1 MRGFGGIAI
10 NIVDVSKKAGVSIAT
25 VSRVLNGSATVS
37 ESTQKKV
44 MDAVKALDYHPNI
57 AGRNLRTNKTGN
69 IMVIL
74 NTLSNPFFPRIIK
87 AIEEEA
93 SKDNYTVIISSV
105 NSEKEK
111 FKNQLSLLKKRFADG
126 AIFLSVDI
134 PEECKDEVK
143 ALSETI
149 PVVQCCEQTNIK
161 SIPEVRID
169 DFAAMYEIVSRMIKA
184 GRKKVMYLSNDNVL
198 PSTVLRLEGY
208 KQALK
213 DNGIEFDENLVLKGN
228 YGYRNARLLTSE
240 FIKCGIEFDSV
251 VCNSDR
257 MAAGAISALKENGFG
272 IPDDIQVSGF
282 DNIDLCHMVTP
293 SITTVSQD
301 RKAIGKKAYEL
312 LSMRLN
318 NQEVSKNNIIQYT
331 ILERDSTKL

>member
-1 MRGFGGIAI
+1 MIDI
-10 NIVDVSKKAGVSIAT
+10 NIIDVSKKAGVSIAT
-25 VSRVLNGSATVS
+25 VSRVLNGTAKVS
-37 ESTQKKV
+37 ETTYKKV
-44 MDAVKALDYHPNI
+44 MNAVKALDYHPNI

-69 IMVIL
+69 IMVVL

-93 SKDNYTVIISSV
+93 SKDNYTVIITSV
-105 NSEKEK
+105 NGEKEK
-111 FKNQLSLLKKRFADG
+111 FRNQISLLKKRFADG

-134 PEECKDEVK
+134 PEECKSEVK
-143 ALSETI
+143 DLSENLPI
-149 PVVQCCEQTNIK
+149 IQCCEQANIAT
-161 SIPEVRID
+161 IPEVRID
-169 DFAAMYEIVSRMIKA
+169 DFAAMYDMVSKLIKS
-184 GRKKVMYLSNDNVL
+184 GRKNIMYLSNDNIL
-198 PSTVLRLEGY
+198 PSTTLRLEGY

-213 DNGIEFDENLVLKGN
+213 DGGIEFDENLILKGN
-228 YGYRNARLLTSE
+228 YGYRNARLLTEE
-240 FIKCGIEFDSV
+240 FIKNKKTFDAV

-257 MAAGAISALKENGFG
+257 MAAGAISVLKEEGFS

-312 LSMRLN
+312 LAKRIAGK
-318 NQEVSKNNIIQYT
+318 EVNKNNIINYT
-331 ILERDSTKL
+331 IIERDSTKL

>member
-1 MRGFGGIAI
+1 MIDI
-10 NIVDVSKKAGVSIAT
+10 NIIDVSKKAGVSIAT
-25 VSRVLNGSATVS
+25 VSRVLNGTAKVS
-37 ESTQKKV
+37 ETTYKKV
-44 MDAVKALDYHPNI
+44 MNAVKALDYHPNI

-69 IMVIL
+69 IMVVL

-93 SKDNYTVIISSV
+93 SKDNYTVIITSV
-105 NSEKEK
+105 NGEKEK
-111 FKNQLSLLKKRFADG
+111 FRNQISLLKKRFADG

-134 PEECKDEVK
+134 PEECKSEVK
-143 ALSETI
+143 DLSESLPI
-149 PVVQCCEQTNIK
+149 IQCCEQAIIAT
-161 SIPEVRID
+161 IPEVRID
-169 DFAAMYEIVSRMIKA
+169 DFAAMYDMVSKLIKQ
-184 GRKKVMYLSNDNVL
+184 GRKNIMYLSNDNIL
-198 PSTVLRLEGY
+198 PSTTLRLEGY

-213 DNGIEFDENLVLKGN
+213 DGGIEFDENLILKGN
-228 YGYRNARLLTSE
+228 YGYRNARLLTEE
-240 FIKCGIEFDSV
+240 FIKSKKTFDAV

-257 MAAGAISALKENGFG
+257 MATGAISVLKEEGFL

-312 LSMRLN
+312 LAKRIAGK
-318 NQEVSKNNIIQYT
+318 EVNKNNIINYT
-331 ILERDSTKL
+331 IIERDSTKL

>member
-1 MRGFGGIAI
+1 MIDI
-10 NIVDVSKKAGVSIAT
+10 NIIDVSKKAGVSIAT
-25 VSRVLNGSATVS
+25 VSRVLNGTAKVS
-37 ESTQKKV
+37 ETTYKKV
-44 MDAVKALDYHPNI
+44 MNAVKALDYHPNI

-69 IMVIL
+69 IMVVL

-93 SKDNYTVIISSV
+93 SKDNYTVIITSV
-105 NSEKEK
+105 NGEKEK
-111 FKNQLSLLKKRFADG
+111 FRNQISLLKKRFADG

-134 PEECKDEVK
+134 PEECKSEVK
-143 ALSETI
+143 DLSESLPI
-149 PVVQCCEQTNIK
+149 IQCCEQANIAT
-161 SIPEVRID
+161 IPEVRID
-169 DFAAMYEIVSRMIKA
+169 DFAAMYDMVSKLIKQ
-184 GRKKVMYLSNDNVL
+184 GRKNIMYLSNDNIL
-198 PSTVLRLEGY
+198 PSTTLRLEGY

-213 DNGIEFDENLVLKGN
+213 DGGIEFDENLILKGN
-228 YGYRNARLLTSE
+228 YGYRNARLLTEE
-240 FIKCGIEFDSV
+240 FIKSKKTFDAV

-257 MAAGAISALKENGFG
+257 MATGAISVLKEEGFS

-312 LSMRLN
+312 LAKRIAGK
-318 NQEVSKNNIIQYT
+318 EVNKNNIINYT
-331 ILERDSTKL
+331 IIERDSTKL

>member
-1 MRGFGGIAI
+1 MIVI
-10 NIVDVSKKAGVSIAT
+10 NIIDVSKKAGVSIAT
-25 VSRVLNGSATVS
+25 VSRVLNGTSNVS
-37 ESTQKKV
+37 EATQKKV
-44 MDAVKALDYHPNI
+44 MEAIKALDYHPNI

-69 IMVIL
+69 IMVVL
-74 NTLSNPFFPRIIK
+74 NSLSNPFFPRIIK

-93 SKDNYTVIISSV
+93 SKDNYTVIITSV
-105 NSEKEK
+105 NGEKEK

-134 PEECKDEVK
+134 PEECKEEIKD
-143 ALSETI
+143 LSEKL
-149 PVVQCCEQTNIK
+149 PVIQCCEQANIS

-169 DFAAMYEIVSRMIKA
+169 DFAAMYDMVSKLIKS
-184 GRKKVMYLSNDNVL
+184 GRKNILYLSNDNIL
-198 PSTVLRLEGY
+198 PSTTLRLQGY

-213 DNGIEFDENLVLKGN
+213 DHGIEFDENLILEGN
-228 YGYRNARLLTSE
+228 YGYRNANLLTSE
-240 FIKCGIEFDSV
+240 FIKTGQKFDAV

-257 MAAGAISALKENGFG
+257 MAAGAISALKENGIS
-272 IPDDIQVSGF
+272 IPSDVQVSGF

-312 LSMRLN
+312 LAKRLRN
-318 NQEVSKNNIIQYT
+318 ENVNKNNIIKYT
-331 ILERDSTKL
+331 IVERDSTNL